1 MSAQIEE
8 SKKIQLTINK
18 LTNGQYQE
26 LVDLSSIQLSTTL
39 SDQIFMT
46 IDDTGDSGDSGGG
59 KTDII
64 YMSPEEYDISAKS
77 GMLDEEKYYA
87 TSSDNKGSSSEEWS
101 FTLEDGTIVHKTI
114 LVLSSW
120 S

>member
-1 MSAQIEE
+1 MSAQIKE

-18 LTNGQYQE
+18 LTKDQYQE

-46 IDDTGDSGDSGGG
+46 IDDAGDSGSG

-64 YMSPEEYDISAKS
+64 YMSPEEYELSAKS
-77 GMLDEEKYYA
+77 GLLDEEKYYA
-87 TSSDNKGSSSEEWS
+87 TSADTRGYSFETWTFELEE
-101 FTLEDGTIVHKTI
+101 GTQVTKN
-114 LVLSSW
+114 VYVRVGESKY
-120 S
+120 

>member
-1 MSAQIEE
+1 MSAQIKE

-18 LTNGQYQE
+18 LTKDQYQE

-46 IDDTGDSGDSGGG
+46 IDDTGDSGDG

-101 FTLEDGTIVHKTI
+101 FTLEDGTIVHKKI